1 MKIHGRP
8 RIALRGAFVALE
20 DASSPPPLSRQ
31 RSSLRVSADFT
42 RLNSFLQFNQN
53 ARRSRQIDILIL
65 PQTSPTLFSTMKGVY
80 TLGSYIPKIAAS
92 CWIAPNAAVV
102 GNVILHE
109 HSSVWFG
116 ATIRGDNPEQY
127 PLVKGLT
134 FRMELCC
141 MQTMEFH

>member
-42 RLNSFLQFNQN
+42 RHQDTPSSTLLNSFLQFNQN

-116 ATIRGDNPEQY
+116 ATIRGDNPEH
-127 PLVKGLT
+127 
-134 FRMELCC
+134 RW
-141 MQTMEFH
+141 